1 MVYNLEK
8 WNLLETQC
16 FEIIHL
22 TIIDILSGTKDN
34 ILPLNQLITNLNL
47 RTKIYKL
54 HNNKKYNMF
63 SKYIKIEYGGALNF
77 LEKFNFYGII
87 KTEKDIIIKLYKN
100 LVNLDN
106 IKEGLRITKDSDWV
120 IIQDSSDLNKT
131 NFLYYN
137 INELTKDLSKLLIT
151 IN

>member
-8 WNLLETQC
+8 WNLLESQC
-16 FEIIHL
+16 FEIIQL
-22 TIIDILSGTKDN
+22 TIIDILSEKKDN
-34 ILPLNQLITNLNL
+34 ILPLNQLITNLNS

-120 IIQDSSDLNKT
+120 IIQDSSD
-131 NFLYYN
+131 
-137 INELTKDLSKLLIT
+137 EE
-151 IN
+151 